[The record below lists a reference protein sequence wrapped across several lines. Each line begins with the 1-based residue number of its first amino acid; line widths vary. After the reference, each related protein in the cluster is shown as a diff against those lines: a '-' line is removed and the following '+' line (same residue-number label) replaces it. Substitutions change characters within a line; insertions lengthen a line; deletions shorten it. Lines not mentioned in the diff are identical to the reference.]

1 MPPETQ
7 PPHRRLGIAL
17 VEIALVLPVVLSVVG
32 GLTAL
37 GRAASI
43 TQSLQDSVR
52 VGARLAAGP
61 GATNDS
67 VRTTVCET
75 LADSTGLAAEDVTL
89 SIAIDPAPGN
99 DNPAGEIG
107 QTHPKDRIHLV
118 VEVPCERVSWLAGL
132 IFQNAPL
139 RGECRICRE

>member
-7 PPHRRLGIAL
+7 PPHGRLGVAL

-43 TQSLQDSVR
+43 TQSLHDSVR
-52 VGARLAAGP
+52 VGARLAAAP

-67 VRTTVCET
+67 VRAAVCES
-75 LADSTGLAAEDVTL
+75 LVDSTGLSADDTTL
-89 SIAIDPAPGN
+89 SIAIEPAPGN

-107 QTHPKDRIHLV
+107 QAHPKDRIHLV

-132 IFQNAPL
+132 IFQHAPL